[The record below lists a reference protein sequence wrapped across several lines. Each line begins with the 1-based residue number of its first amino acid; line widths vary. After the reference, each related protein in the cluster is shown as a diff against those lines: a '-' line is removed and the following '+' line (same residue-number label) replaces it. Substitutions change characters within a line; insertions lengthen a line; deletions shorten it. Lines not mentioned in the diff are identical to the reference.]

1 MPSRTAKRKRASV
14 DDPAVLDEIAHAQN
28 EHQLF
33 TAWAKLRGVEING
46 VEAKSIPGRG
56 VGLVTTKTLKEGDRI
71 IFIPEKAMFQ
81 PDATL
86 LKRNHLTAASPQAQL
101 AVSALCA
108 FEKLDSSFF
117 TWQEVLPD
125 ENDFKASMPM
135 YWPRELHE
143 FLPPAVKQP
152 LTRQITD
159 YEKDWKAVKELCK
172 RRNFPE
178 ERFKYFWMIV
188 NSRSFHWKPP
198 QNKAGIMV
206 MCPFID
212 YLNHGPTGSGC
223 NVLQNAKGYEVLAD
237 RSYGEWPFISTFVL
251 QRFSFNG
258 SIPRPNPY
266 SHHPRIS

>member
-1 MPSRTAKRKRASV
+1 MPSRTAKRKRVSV
-14 DDPAVLDEIAHAQN
+14 HDPAVLTEIACAED

-33 TAWAKLRGVEING
+33 TGWAKLRGVEING

-56 VGLVTTKTLKEGDRI
+56 VGLVTTESLEKGDRI
-71 IFIPEKAMFQ
+71 IFIPEKAMFR

-86 LKRNHLTAASPQAQL
+86 LKRNHLTAASPQAEL
-101 AVSALCA
+101 AVSALAA

-117 TWQEVLPD
+117 TWQQVLPD
-125 ENDFKASMPM
+125 ENDFQASMPM

-143 FLPPAVKQP
+143 FLPPAVRQP
-152 LTRQITD
+152 LTRQIAD
-159 YEKDWKAVKELCK
+159 YEKDWNAVRELCK

-198 QNKAGIMV
+198 QSRAGIMV

-223 NVLQNAKGYEVLAD
+223 NVMQNAKGYEVLAD
-237 RSYGEWPFISTFVL
+237 RSYGE
-251 QRFSFNG
+251 
-258 SIPRPNPY
+258 
-266 SHHPRIS
+266 